1 MGMTPPGCHP
11 RLSPGFF
18 WGGVKLTWTRTQVRV
33 ARTDT
38 RSCRLGSVHFTYYT
52 CIYKYIHT
60 RPLGHEEEEGAEL
73 RGSRPAGR
81 GLTPELPEQRWG
93 KDETNPGAVPGP
105 PSPFPRGCDPQL
117 GATLAD
123 LVTKAT
129 PGSPSMSRVREL
141 NPARAGPSRARP
153 GRIRREPLSSPALL
167 LGTQSHACVAVP
179 LAGGHCPI
187 PLSHAW
193 GLKQRGK
200 DKKEGAAEPGS
211 TPRAP
216 RGMGHTK
223 HRSLIIIPARGLPG
237 GRVCLL
243 KLARPSVIIPLE
255 QQEPGPAVPRDRP
268 RSLTCPGRD
277 LRVGTPRHLQPELRG
292 EQRASGAPKGSGMSP
307 HCL

>member
-1 MGMTPPGCHP
+1 MTCPPAQRPP
-11 RLSPGFF
+11 RDPNPEEAARSRNQRLGGTGGRPGGSRGWAPLPGAPPRQSPSPLAALLGDTEGVLSPHAGREGTRGGGDTAGMSPEAFPRFF
-18 WGGVKLTWTRTQVRV
+18 GGGVKLTWTRTQVRV

-81 GLTPELPEQRWG
+81 GLTLELPEQRWG
-93 KDETNPGAVPGP
+93 KDETNPRAVPGP

-153 GRIRREPLSSPALL
+153 GRTRREPLSSPALL

-193 GLKQRGK
+193 GLKQ
-200 DKKEGAAEPGS
+200 
-211 TPRAP
+211 
-216 RGMGHTK
+216 
-223 HRSLIIIPARGLPG
+223 
-237 GRVCLL
+237 
-243 KLARPSVIIPLE
+243 
-255 QQEPGPAVPRDRP
+255 
-268 RSLTCPGRD
+268 
-277 LRVGTPRHLQPELRG
+277 
-292 EQRASGAPKGSGMSP
+292 
-307 HCL
+307 